1 MPLTQFQMAMMKA
14 RLIRSWMKVKDQT
27 MATRSGRNTQKVI
40 TEMTLS
46 NTNKVWDYVWFHN
59 YVFPMRLA
67 NGGNYDREAE
77 SELLEWDVADDP
89 DFLELETFNDSF
101 ADAYRTTGARVKSFN
116 TQNILDKEFGDS
128 PIEVEG
134 DPDWWIDSDDDE

>member
-1 MPLTQFQMAMMKA
+1 MPLTKFQMAMMKSY
-14 RLIRSWMKVKDQT
+14 LIRSWMKVKDLT
-27 MATRSGRNTQKVI
+27 VATRSGRNTQKVI

-46 NTNKVWDYVWFHN
+46 NTNKAWDYVWFHN
-59 YVFPMRLA
+59 YVLPMRLA

-77 SELLEWDVADDP
+77 SDLLEWDVADDP
-89 DFLELETFNDSF
+89 DFLELEAFSDSF
-101 ADAYRTTGARVKSFN
+101 ADAYRIGARVKSFN
-116 TQNILDKEFGDS
+116 SENCLDKVFGQS